1 MTATQITGAA
11 RVRLHDL
18 HMRPDRS
25 EWVIG
30 RVETGEFVAIP
41 RIAVDALHAFS
52 DGLTI
57 DEARRRLQAEHGRDI
72 DVAQFVAAL
81 VDLGFVAAID
91 GHPLA
96 GPPVAEVTLRWL
108 RAAHVRWVPTWPT
121 ALGLAMLT
129 IAGAVALTQTPGAA
143 PSYRDLLWSPHG
155 SVVLAGN
162 AAIAWTVILLHELA
176 HLITARAAGLP
187 GRMSMST
194 RLQFLA
200 AQTDVSGIWAQPQP
214 VRVAVYLAGMAI
226 NVAVAAVASLVQAAT
241 EPQSLA
247 GRLSAATTTISLLCL
262 LPQFLVFMRTDLYYL
277 IQDLSGCRNL
287 YADGSAYLRWWG
299 WRTRNRQRNTPTDPS
314 RSLPAG
320 ERHAVRA
327 YAMLLLAGTAACLG
341 VALTVTLP
349 IAASLLTTAG
359 DGLLTGPSVTA
370 RVDGLLTL
378 AVIGGY
384 WALWC
389 RAWWRRHSKRLPARH
404 QTRRRHPAA
413 PTTEPHPDG
422 R

>member
-1 MTATQITGAA
+1 VTAKQITGAA

-30 RVETGEFVAIP
+30 RVDTGEFVAIP
-41 RIAVDALHAFS
+41 QIAVDALHALS
-52 DGLTI
+52 EGLTI
-57 DEARRRLQAEHGRDI
+57 DKAHRRLQAEHGRDI
-72 DVAQFVAAL
+72 DVEQFVAAL
-81 VDLGFVAAID
+81 MDLGFVAAID
-91 GHPLA
+91 DHPLA
-96 GPPVAEVTLRWL
+96 GPPIPEVTLRRL
-108 RAAHVRWVPTWPT
+108 RAAHVRWVLTWPT
-121 ALGLAMLT
+121 ALGLTTLT

-143 PSYRDLLWSPHG
+143 PSYHDLLWSPHS

-162 AAIAWTVILLHELA
+162 TAIAWTVILLHELA
-176 HLITARAAGLP
+176 HLITARAADLP
-187 GRMSMST
+187 GRMSLST

-200 AQTDVSGIWAQPQP
+200 AQTDVSGIWAQRQS
-214 VRVAVYLAGMAI
+214 VRVTVYLAGMAI
-226 NVAVAAVASLVQAAT
+226 NVAVAAVACLVQAGT

-262 LPQFLVFMRTDLYYL
+262 LPQCLVFMRTDLYYL
-277 IQDLSGCRNL
+277 LQDLSGCRNL
-287 YADGSAYLRWWG
+287 YADGSAYLRWWVL
-299 WRTRNRQRNTPTDPS
+299 RTRNRLRSTPLDPS
-314 RSLPAG
+314 RSLPAR
-320 ERHAVRA
+320 ERRAVRA

-359 DGLLTGPSVTA
+359 DGLLTGPSVTDCL
-370 RVDGLLTL
+370 DGLLTL

-389 RAWWRRHSKRLPARH
+389 RAWWRRHSKRLPAWHRI
-404 QTRRRHPAA
+404 RRRHPAA
-413 PTTEPHPDG
+413 PTPNHAQTG